1 MRANNDVVTEVIST
15 RLTDVIREQLGES
28 YSPNAF
34 SYVNSDPDLAME
46 TYVQVTG
53 SPERVESVGDLVV
66 AELAD
71 LAANGPT
78 EREFSGAYAQVEEA
92 YGFVNNDSFIEEM
105 LNDAIWP
112 DREMQDYIDQ
122 YSALGDVTP
131 ETVRAFIAEHIPA
144 GQYIQVAVL
153 PR

>member
-1 MRANNDVVTEVIST
+1 MSSASSSASRTHPT
-15 RLTDVIREQLGES
+15 
-28 YSPNAF
+28 AF
-34 SYVNSDPDLAME
+34 AFITSDPDPVVQ

-53 SPERVESVGDLVV
+53 SPDRIESVGDLVV

-78 EREFSGAYAQVEEA
+78 EREFNGAYAQVEEA
-92 YGFVNNDSFIEEM
+92 YGFVNNDSFIQEM

-112 DREMQDYIDQ
+112 GPRDAGLHRPVR
-122 YSALGDVTP
+122 ALGDVTP
-131 ETVRAFIAEHIPA
+131 DTVRQYIAEHVPA
-144 GQYIQVAVL
+144 DQYIQVAVL